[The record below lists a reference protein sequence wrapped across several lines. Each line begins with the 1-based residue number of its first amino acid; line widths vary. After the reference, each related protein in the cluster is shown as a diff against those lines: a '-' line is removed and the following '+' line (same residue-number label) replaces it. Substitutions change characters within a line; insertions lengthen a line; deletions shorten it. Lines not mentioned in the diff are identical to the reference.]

1 MAINE
6 TISACLI
13 AKNEAVHLP
22 DCLSSLKG
30 RVDEIVIVDTGSSD
44 NTIELA
50 TAAGAVVLHRPW
62 DDDFSAPRNMGLDA
76 ATSDWILYIDADE
89 RLSAPG
95 TGSIASLLPG
105 HEASAAR
112 LRLQPTVGSTC
123 YSELRLFRNDA
134 RIRFRQIMHERV
146 VEAVREVCAA
156 DGTVVGPALDICL
169 HHVGYEGDQN
179 HKHARNLPILRKA
192 ILRNP
197 ERVYCWFHLGV
208 TLDAIGERTEAVASL
223 NRAIEK
229 AHAGGIPEELNIAAT
244 CHQVLAGVAM
254 DAHNPADALRHAE
267 LGLEIKQAHYT
278 LLWAKARALSQL
290 GQLDAAIA
298 ILEMIVSIDPE
309 SFFDHEASFKKSVFR
324 EDSQGLLGSCRFMQ
338 GQFEPAARHFELAV
352 NYSGGDLEYVSKAA
366 LCRARLGK
374 LRNDS

>member
-1 MAINE
+1 MTTNE

-13 AKNEAVHLP
+13 AKNEAVLLP

-50 TAAGAVVLHRPW
+50 RAAGAVVLHRPW

-89 RLSAPG
+89 RLTAPG

-112 LRLQPTVGSTC
+112 LCLQPKVGSTS

-146 VEAVREVCAA
+146 VEAVREVCEA
-156 DGTVVGPALDICL
+156 DGTVVGPALDIRL
-169 HHVGYEGDQN
+169 HHVGYEGDQS
-179 HKHARNLPILRKA
+179 HKHARNPPILRKA
-192 ILRNP
+192 ILQNP
-197 ERVYCWFHLGV
+197 ERVYCWFHLGI
-208 TLDAIGERTEAVASL
+208 TLDAIGERAEAIASL

-229 AHAGGIPEELNIAAT
+229 AHAGGITEELNIAVT
-244 CHQVLAGVAM
+244 CHQVLAGIATE
-254 DAHNPADALRHAE
+254 AQNPNDALRHAE
-267 LGLEIKQAHYT
+267 LGLDIRQSHYT
-278 LLWAKARALSQL
+278 LQWAKARALAQL
-290 GQLDAAIA
+290 GQLDEAIA
-298 ILEMIVSIDPE
+298 ILEMIVSIDAE
-309 SFFDHEASFKKSVFR
+309 TFFDHEASFQKSVFR

-338 GQFEPAARHFELAV
+338 GQFVQAARHFELAAE
-352 NYSGGDLEYVSKAA
+352 YSGGDLEYVSKAA
-366 LCRARLGK
+366 LCRAKLGEALK
-374 LRNDS
+374 TL